1 MNKRDFIFSS
11 VALGL
16 ASLVPL
22 NSNEIKKYTLFDL
35 NNTVNENGEYVLP
48 KLDYSYDALE
58 PYFDAQTMELHHSKH
73 HLAYVNGLNT
83 AHKRINEAL
92 NTGDF
97 STIKHWERELAF
109 HGGGHFLHSIFW
121 KVLSSKPSK
130 PSPLMEKY
138 INKSFGNFDNFK
150 KLFKAASNA
159 VEGSGWGIM
168 HYEPASDRLI
178 IMQVER
184 QGNLT
189 QWITF
194 PILPLDVWEHAYYL
208 KYQNR
213 RGEYIDAFFNIINWE
228 YVSTQFEKIVNL
240 FK

>member
-1 MNKRDFIFSS
+1 MNKREFISTT
-11 VALGL
+11 AAIGL
-16 ASLVPL
+16 ASMMPL
-22 NSNEIKKYTLFDL
+22 FSQTNNKFNIYDL
-35 NNTVNENGEYVLP
+35 NNTVNQSGEYQLP

-83 AHKRINEAL
+83 AHKKIKESIE
-92 NTGDF
+92 TGDF

-121 KVLSSKPSK
+121 KVLSKKQTKPSK
-130 PSPLMEKY
+130 NLEKY
-138 INKSFGNFDNFK
+138 INNSFGSLDNFK
-150 KLFKAASNA
+150 KLFKAASNS

-168 HYEPASDRLI
+168 HYEPFSDRLI
-178 IMQVER
+178 IMQAER

-189 QWITF
+189 QWVTI

-213 RGEYIDAFFNIINWE
+213 RADYIDAFFNIINWD
-228 YVSTQFEKIVNL
+228 YVSDQFENILKL
-240 FK
+240 YK